1 MPRDRTLSGFPYCA
15 AHNPAMEVSMR
26 PIVVSALCAFFVFT
40 NLPQADARRGFGGF
54 HAGGFRAGGFRTV
67 RGGEFRGVRGA
78 AWRGG
83 RVWRAPRY
91 AGYRRGYWRGRAWGW
106 GAAAGAAALAAPYAY
121 GANCPLVR
129 RTVLVNGI
137 YRVRWV
143 RSCNY

>member
-1 MPRDRTLSGFPYCA
+1 MRPHGKRGARPLRRA
-15 AHNPAMEVSMR
+15 AITAVEVSMR
-26 PIVVSALCAFFVFT
+26 LILVPAVCALFVLAY
-40 NLPQADARRGFGGF
+40 LPEADARRGFGGF

-67 RGGEFRGVRGA
+67 RGGGIRHFRGT

-83 RVWRAPRY
+83 RGWRAARY

-106 GAAAGAAALAAPYAY
+106 GAAAGAAALAAPYY

-129 RTVLVNGI
+129 RTVLVNGV

-143 RSCNY
+143 RSC